1 MKKLEEIIKERKFK
15 YILFFWSIIS
25 IQFVFGSNLQNK
37 GHLFNDLSSFFIDII
52 KVILLSIIFIVL
64 HYCILELIKEIKH
77 KKQKEKIEEKQEEI
91 KESKNKKYRWPIYF
105 LIIFIC
111 WIPTVLAFY
120 PCILGYD
127 GGHQIGKYFF
137 LNKIPHHPI
146 LITKLYTFFYAIGV
160 KFFTPSFG
168 MFLFS
173 LLQMTFM
180 AAVFSYTVKF
190 IEDETHKKWL
200 RNISIIFYA
209 LYPYNQLFS
218 ITTTKDVI
226 FAGLMLIFIIYL
238 YKMIK
243 EKYEI
248 SDYIFIII
256 IGVLMLLSRNNAV
269 YTLKVS
275 LPILILVLI
284 KDKNKIL
291 KVAITFI
298 LIIVIYQNANNF
310 LYKNFNNELKKANMY
325 DENFDIELEMVESDE
340 GNLRLSTFAQAVG
353 RVVRDKEESLTEEE
367 KEKISFYF
375 NDYKKLG
382 EEYKTNVAD
391 NATAMSNSK
400 NINENKKEFFKFI
413 IELGKKY
420 PIIYIESFLDTTRGY
435 WYVADV
441 SFSEIMT
448 FKHPGAFELYDYGI
462 SKGRYKVI
470 HNSKIPELKNL
481 YINLYRLNKYQEIPI
496 LYILFQPGIYFY
508 ITLAFLL
515 YSIYKRENNILV
527 IAIVLF
533 TFYASCYLV
542 LCSIIRYMYP
552 IMISTPIMLAFV
564 VKNKKIGGEE

>member
-1 MKKLEEIIKERKFK
+1 MEKLKEIIKERKFK
-15 YILFFWSIIS
+15 YILFFWNIIS
-25 IQFVFGSNLQNK
+25 IQFVFGSNLQNT
-37 GHLFNDLSSFFIDII
+37 GHLFNNLSSFLIDII
-52 KVILLSIIFIVL
+52 KVILLSIIFISF
-64 HYCILELIKEIKH
+64 HYCILELIKQIKDN
-77 KKQKEKIEEKQEEI
+77 KIKEK
-91 KESKNKKYRWPIYF
+91 KEQVKENKKYRWPIYF

-137 LNKIPHHPI
+137 WNKIPHHPI
-146 LITKLYTFFYAIGV
+146 LITKLYTFFYVVGL
-160 KFFTPSFG
+160 KFFTPTFG

-173 LLQMTFM
+173 LFQMIFM

-190 IEDETHKKWL
+190 IEDETQKKWL

-269 YTLKVS
+269 YTLKVA
-275 LPILILVLI
+275 LPFLILVLI
-284 KDKNKIL
+284 KDKYKIL
-291 KVAITFI
+291 KIAITFI

-310 LYKNFNNELKKANMY
+310 LYKNFNNELKNLET
-325 DENFDIELEMVESDE
+325 DNSELEEVESDE
-340 GNLRLSTFAQAVG
+340 GNFRIPIFAQAVG
-353 RVVRDKEESLTEEE
+353 RVVRDNEDSLTEDE

-375 NDYKKLG
+375 KDYKKLG
-382 EEYKTNVAD
+382 EEYKTNIAD
-391 NATAMSNSK
+391 NATVMADSK
-400 NINENKKEFFKFI
+400 KINKNKKDFLKFI

-420 PIIYIESFLDTTRGY
+420 PITYIESFLDTTRGF
-435 WYVADV
+435 WYVSDV
-441 SFSEIMT
+441 SFSQIMIYN
-448 FKHPGAFELYDYGI
+448 HPGAFELYDYSI
-462 SKGRYKVI
+462 SIGKYAVI
-470 HNSKIPELKNL
+470 HNSKIPGLKKL
-481 YINLYRLNKYQEIPI
+481 YINLYCFNKYQEIPI

-515 YSIYKRENNILV
+515 YAIYKREKNTLV

-533 TFYASCYLV
+533 TFYASCYLAC
-542 LCSIIRYMYP
+542 CSIIRYMYP
-552 IMISTPIMLAFV
+552 IMVSTPIMLAFV
-564 VKNKKIGGEE
+564 VKNRKE